1 MTTTTPAAKTA
12 MIFAGETFDGSDAQH
27 PKASDVEGNLHE
39 VRVRALPAR
48 HLGEVLKACT
58 DEAAMLELVCVLAVR
73 DDKGELI
80 DWLKV
85 DASFVDNLDDASHVM
100 LLEAAQRLNFSR
112 AASWG
117 ERQIAAKQFQAPLL
131 LKADEMLS
139 PIVERMAGLLISSLK
154 LSASPGAPS
163 TKS

>member
-1 MTTTTPAAKTA
+1 
-12 MIFAGETFDGSDAQH
+12 MIFAGEVFDGSH
-27 PKASDVEGNLHE
+27 PSRPLARHVDGNTHE

-48 HLGEVLKACT
+48 HLGDVLKACT
-58 DEAAMLELVCVLAVR
+58 DEAALLELVCLVAVR
-73 DDKGELI
+73 DDKGELV
-80 DWLKV
+80 DWLKADAAFV
-85 DASFVDNLDDASHVM
+85 DALDDTSHVM

-139 PIVERMAGLLISSLK
+139 PVVERMVALLSSSLRS
-154 LSASPGAPS
+154 SASLGGPA